1 MIWRASFHTVILAI
15 GVLSMV
21 LLSASA
27 QAAPEPAPDI
37 LFNVYPLKE
46 ENVEGPDVERTYF
59 KAGSKRIV
67 FGQPAGTYF
76 RIQGSGLTVLFED
89 GKVTGEIHIGRSP
102 FTSEF
107 PLAENALKYREAGA
121 KGTPA
126 GASNIQVQQPVLDP
140 YPYNGWKS
148 LGFTWTYELFGR
160 RMMRTVSYI
169 NLEIGTQLELTTIA
183 EQKYAETVGKIAKDF
198 MSSWWLMDD

>member
-1 MIWRASFHTVILAI
+1 M
-15 GVLSMV
+15 
-21 LLSASA
+21 
-27 QAAPEPAPDI
+27 
-37 LFNVYPLKE
+37 
-46 ENVEGPDVERTYF
+46 
-59 KAGSKRIV
+59 
-67 FGQPAGTYF
+67 
-76 RIQGSGLTVLFED
+76 
-89 GKVTGEIHIGRSP
+89 
-102 FTSEF
+102 
-107 PLAENALKYREAGA
+107 
-121 KGTPA
+121 
-126 GASNIQVQQPVLDP
+126 QQPVLDP